1 MLIRGCLSSTSF
13 IVIVNSYAK
22 GWVKAFRVLSQV
34 GPLYPSLFT
43 ITIDMLSRMVVRSI
57 GLQFSGRVCDR
68 EEADMGVLSPIWM
81 ILFFSLKQIVRSC

>member
-43 ITIDMLSRMVVRSI
+43 ITIDMLSRMVVR
-57 GLQFSGRVCDR
+57 V
-68 EEADMGVLSPIWM
+68 
-81 ILFFSLKQIVRSC
+81 